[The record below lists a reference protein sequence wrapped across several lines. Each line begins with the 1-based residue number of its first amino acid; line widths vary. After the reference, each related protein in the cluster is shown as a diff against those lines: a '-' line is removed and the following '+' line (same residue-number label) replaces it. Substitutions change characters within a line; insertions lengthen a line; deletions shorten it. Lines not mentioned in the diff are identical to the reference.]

1 MKTGDL
7 VLFSSDVSIM
17 RTILRFTHVGV
28 IIDDFV
34 LEMHGATDRGT
45 GNLRNYFEGGKPT
58 GPKLYDLRAR
68 IASYPGRV
76 WIAPLLVRRRSSP
89 PKMDLSRYRDL
100 EYHDAYVSH
109 YLRSCVA
116 DRWFGIA
123 DRWFGLADR
132 WCWFGIAD
140 RCSKPPTSVFC
151 AEFVGMVL
159 RDVVAVDVDDDVG
172 CLTPTSLATLTAF
185 GAPERVG

>member
-45 GNLRNYFEGGKPT
+45 GNLRNYFEGGRPT

-76 WIAPLLVRRRSSP
+76 WIAPLLLRRSFA
-89 PKMDLSRYRDL
+89 KMDLSRYRDL

-109 YLRSCVA
+109 YLRFCVA
-116 DRWFGIA
+116 N
-123 DRWFGLADR
+123 RWFGLANR
-132 WCWFGIAD
+132 WFGLAN
-140 RCSKPPTSVFC
+140 RCSKPSTSVFC

-172 CLTPTSLATLTAF
+172 CLTPSSLATLTAF
-185 GAPERVG
+185 GAPERVTCFVEHG

>member
-28 IIDDFV
+28 IIDDGRFV

-45 GNLRNYFEGGKPT
+45 GNLHNYFEGGKPT

-76 WIAPLLVRRRSSP
+76 WIASLLVRRRSSP

-109 YLRSCVA
+109 YLRSCA
-116 DRWFGIA
+116 A

-132 WCWFGIAD
+132 WFGLAD

-159 RDVVAVDVDDDVG
+159 RDVAVDVDIDVG
-172 CLTPTSLATLTAF
+172 CLTPCSLASLPSF
-185 GAPERVG
+185 GAPERVIDRRSSR